1 MKKDDLKM
9 LEALL
14 SDTPK
19 SVSLYANASAYLNS
33 VLADVSW
40 VGFYLRDDAGILY
53 LGPFQGNTACI
64 RIEPGHGVCGVSF
77 EKNETVRV
85 DDVSTFPGYI
95 SCDAAARS
103 EIVIPIR
110 DKSGTPIGV
119 LDIDSNSLNRFSD
132 DHLEEIE
139 LLESAA
145 KVIEK
150 CLSECED

>member
-53 LGPFQGNTACI
+53 L
-64 RIEPGHGVCGVSF
+64 
-77 EKNETVRV
+77 
-85 DDVSTFPGYI
+85 
-95 SCDAAARS
+95 
-103 EIVIPIR
+103 
-110 DKSGTPIGV
+110 
-119 LDIDSNSLNRFSD
+119 
-132 DHLEEIE
+132 
-139 LLESAA
+139 
-145 KVIEK
+145 
-150 CLSECED
+150 

>member
-9 LEALL
+9 LEALI
-14 SDTPK
+14 SDTPHD
-19 SVSLYANASAYLNS
+19 VSLYANASAFLNTI
-33 VLADVSW
+33 LADVSW
-40 VGFYLRDDAGILY
+40 VGFYLRDESGALY

-64 RIEPGHGVCGVSF
+64 HIEPGHGVCGVSF
-77 EKNETVRV
+77 ERNETVRV

-103 EIVIPIR
+103 EIVIPIH

-132 DHLEEIE
+132 NHAEEIALLEE
-139 LLESAA
+139 AA
-145 KVIEK
+145 KIVEK
-150 CLSECED
+150 CLN